1 MVIINIVYIKYL
13 GEPSTKCYFVI
24 KGKVTVSNIADAIP
38 GSPEPKKS
46 SLKYSLK
53 KSHSINKSLI
63 NKTIYR
69 KGELFG
75 NGEISSGMLR

>member
-38 GSPEPKKS
+38 GSPEPR
-46 SLKYSLK
+46 SLHLNIPLRKVIL
-53 KSHSINKSLI
+53 LI
-63 NKTIYR
+63 KV
-69 KGELFG
+69 
-75 NGEISSGMLR
+75 